1 MNKRQLNGRLKVLAH
16 NVNDNFYLFLKSE
29 EVIREQI
36 TQLLL
41 DGQIKEIHWN
51 YNIKFVID
59 GKEYIVKNN
68 NGGCFTLNKKELE
81 K

>member
-1 MNKRQLNGRLKVLAH
+1 MNKRQLNGRLKVLVH
-16 NVNDNFYLFLKSE
+16 NVNDNFSLFLKSE

-59 GKEYIVKNN
+59 GMFFIFQKSFRSHRTCIR
-68 NGGCFTLNKKELE
+68 
-81 K
+81 

>member
-1 MNKRQLNGRLKVLAH
+1 MNKRQLNGKLKVLVH
-16 NVNDNFYLFLKSE
+16 NVNDNFSLFLKSE

-41 DGQIKEIHWN
+41 DGQVKEIHWN
-51 YNIKFVID
+51 YNIKFGID
-59 GKEYIVKNN
+59 GKEYVCKNN

-81 K
+81 